1 MHFVQL
7 DRVYA
12 SLLVVDRLVEEVVE
26 QGAPVL
32 GCDLQQREVLGQKL
46 NIISCCF
53 VITRAQ
59 ITQ

>member
-1 MHFVQL
+1 MNFVQL
-7 DRVYA
+7 DRAYA

-32 GCDLQQREVLGQKL
+32 GCDLQQREVLGQIL
-46 NIISCCF
+46 NIIRCCF
-53 VITRAQ
+53 VTNRVQ